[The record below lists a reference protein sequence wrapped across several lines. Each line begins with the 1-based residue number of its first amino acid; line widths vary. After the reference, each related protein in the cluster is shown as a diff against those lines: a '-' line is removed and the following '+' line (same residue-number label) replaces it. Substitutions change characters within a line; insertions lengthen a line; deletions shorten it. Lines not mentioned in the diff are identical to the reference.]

1 MVFFALVFLA
11 MMLRVGRKKK
21 KEKKKE
27 KKEKKKKITIYMMH
41 EMIAQMMHALMH

>member
-21 KEKKKE
+21 RQKKE